1 MPKMKTHKGSQKRFK
16 RTGSGKL
23 KRSPAKTSHLF
34 ANKTQKQKRQLR
46 KAKLVSKG
54 DYKRIKQ
61 QVTYMK

>member
-23 KRSPAKTSHLF
+23 KRSRAKTSHLF

-61 QVTYMK
+61 QLTYMK